1 MVWWWHPQSKPM
13 RASRSTSKVSD
24 ELWTSS
30 VLQWCVFKLTQEIK
44 RSRVLCR
51 YLMMLRSFSG
61 GISLVLL
68 YPFSIL
74 LFIWISTN
82 TDWLITEQVSTE
94 IRHILVWC
102 LMTLVQKW
110 MHSFCALKSKVVPGA
125 LVSPA
130 VSVLNRNK
138 QLHPLNHSSSK
149 RVSHYIYC
157 LIDFDWF
164 PATALTC
171 RFHSLAVSY
180 TEAGCP
186 RFDSSTSLIANPPL
200 ISRFG

>member
-24 ELWTSS
+24 ELWTTS

-44 RSRVLCR
+44 RSRVPCR

-74 LFIWISTN
+74 LFIWISNYRTGFHGN
-82 TDWLITEQVSTE
+82 QTYFS
-94 IRHILVWC
+94 
-102 LMTLVQKW
+102 LMSHDFSAKVNAFPN
-110 MHSFCALKSKVVPGA
+110 SFCTLKSKVVPGA
-125 LVSPA
+125 LVSPT

-138 QLHPLNHSSSK
+138 QLHPLNHSLLF
-149 RVSHYIYC
+149 YC

-164 PATALTC
+164 PAPALTC